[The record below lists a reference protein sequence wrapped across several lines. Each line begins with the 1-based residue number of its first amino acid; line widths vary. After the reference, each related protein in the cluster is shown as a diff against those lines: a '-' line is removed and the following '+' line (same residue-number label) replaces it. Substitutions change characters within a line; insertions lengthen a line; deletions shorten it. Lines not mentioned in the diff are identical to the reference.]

1 MTEAFAKPLP
11 QPSIDSQPFW
21 EGLKDRRILLQT
33 CRNCGKKR
41 HYPRPVCDACYSMES
56 DWTEASGRGTLYSWT
71 ETHHPFHIGFK
82 AEVPY
87 ILVTVDLEEGVR
99 MQSQLVG
106 AKLDDLKLG
115 LPVEAVF
122 ADAADGFVLPYF
134 RLVG

>member
-21 EGLKDRRILLQT
+21 DGLKDHRILLQT

-99 MQSQLVG
+99 MQSQLIG